1 MLNCFGF
8 KRPRFNGHCDVVA
21 SLFFVL
27 ACLSLST
34 VAVSL
39 KAGDWPEFRGPTAQG
54 ISQQTDLPTKW
65 SPTKN
70 VRWKSP
76 VPGEGWSS
84 PIVLDQQI
92 FLTLAV
98 PNDQGERGRSLGI
111 VCLNAENGE
120 LIWKKKVFEQSHQ
133 DTDRIHGK
141 NSHASPTP
149 ISDGKHIFIHF
160 GTKGTA
166 CLTRDGEIVWET
178 RKLVYAPNHGSG
190 SSPVLFNDLLIV
202 NCDGADRQF
211 VVGLDKKTGEIR
223 WKTDRPTS
231 SNSKKFSFATAL
243 LIDVDGQK
251 QLISPGPDSVVSYR
265 PADGTAIWGVKY
277 SGYSIVPRPVYGHGM
292 IYMSTGFDRASLLAI
307 RVDGQ
312 GDVTDSHVEWKG
324 RREIP
329 NTPSMILHG
338 SELYYVSDRGVAT
351 CVDAKTGEEHWKK
364 RLGGNYS
371 ASPLLA
377 GGKIY
382 FQSEAGK
389 TTVIA
394 ASKEYEV
401 IAKNSLDERTLASF
415 AVLDSSLLIR
425 TESSL
430 YRIEE

>member
-1 MLNCFGF
+1 MSKRHGF
-8 KRPRFNGHCDVVA
+8 KRDGNAVLCLIIA
-21 SLFFVL
+21 SLFSATSF
-27 ACLSLST
+27 LST
-34 VAVSL
+34 AAQ
-39 KAGDWPEFRGPTAQG
+39 AGDWPEFRGPTAQG
-54 ISQQTDLPTKW
+54 HSQRTDLPTRW

-76 VPGEGWSS
+76 IPGEGWSS
-84 PIVLDQQI
+84 PIVLGQQI

-98 PNDQGERGRSLGI
+98 PNNQGERGRSLGI

-120 LIWKKKVFEQSHQ
+120 LVWKKKVFEQSHK

-166 CLTRDGEIVWET
+166 CLTRDGDIVWKT

-202 NCDGADRQF
+202 NCDGADRQY
-211 VVGLDKKTGEIR
+211 VVGLDKVTGEIR
-223 WKTDRPTS
+223 WKTERPKS
-231 SNSKKFSFATAL
+231 NNSKKFSFATAL

-265 PADGTAIWGVKY
+265 PADGKAIWEVHY

-292 IYMSTGFDRASLLAI
+292 IFMSTGFDRASLLAI

-312 GDVTDSHVEWKG
+312 GDVTDSHVEWTG

-329 NTPSMILHG
+329 NTPSMILDG
-338 SELYYVSDRGVAT
+338 DALYYVSDKGVAT
-351 CVDAKTGEEHWKK
+351 CVDAKTGKEHWKK

-382 FQSEAGK
+382 FQSETGK
-389 TTVIA
+389 TTIVA
-394 ASKEYEV
+394 ADTKYKLL
-401 IAKNSLDERTLASF
+401 AKNSLDEPTLASF

-425 TESSL
+425 TEGNL
-430 YRIEE
+430 YRIEK